1 MRVVASPI
9 SSFARSE
16 TRSTRARR
24 SVARGRTT
32 TRATGA
38 RADEDEVGSPRWTR
52 RALAVGALALA
63 VVSEARDARGAY
75 GTAASEEED
84 SSSAQE
90 VGFETFYGA
99 ANPPATYGA
108 IGGTTA
114 ALAKYSYDVP
124 TNWVEEA
131 TSKVEKGS
139 GGQDSRFVKKGSR
152 GEVKAYLLTLNR
164 AGQDGAA
171 FELTDSSLQAVAGAL
186 SEMQDSIAN
195 GRVTSKREKRDDGR
209 EYALFNVDADRKYSV
224 AISIDNTGRLFAFV
238 VTAPAS
244 QYNRDKKTFERM
256 VNSFRVYSSV
266 SQFV

>member
-1 MRVVASPI
+1 MRVAVSP
-9 SSFARSE
+9 FRARVE
-16 TRSTRARR
+16 TRSTWSTRSTRSIARAMII
-24 SVARGRTT
+24 
-32 TRATGA
+32 TRAAGEPVEA
-38 RADEDEVGSPRWTR
+38 GSSLLWTR
-52 RALAVGALALA
+52 RSIAVNAMALA
-63 VVSEARDARGAY
+63 VVSKAKEARAAY
-75 GTAASEEED
+75 GTVASEEGE
-84 SSSAQE
+84 SSAQG

-99 ANPPATYGA
+99 ANPPATYGS

-114 ALAKYSYDVP
+114 ALAKYSYEVP

-164 AGQDGAA
+164 AGQDGAS

-186 SEMQDSIAN
+186 SEMQDSIAS

-209 EYALFNVDADRKYSV
+209 EYALFDVDADRKYSV

-256 VNSFRVYSSV
+256 INSFRVYSSV